1 MITLLMM
8 LTKGLSMPFVINRSA
23 SKKKKDRTTS
33 LWCTTP
39 TLTAENKNSLLEN
52 GLKNRNNLSEVDMI
66 IPGHCRDPRS
76 PCKCKTRIEY
86 VSDIKV
92 THHICDTKK
101 NRDRVFPPNLQC
113 KQITEQMFTPSDHI
127 RNTGCELRCIDKCK
141 S

>member
-1 MITLLMM
+1 MM

-23 SKKKKDRTTS
+23 SEKKKDRTRS
-33 LWCTTP
+33 SWSTTP
-39 TLTAENKNSLLEN
+39 TLTAENNNSQLEN
-52 GLKNRNNLSEVDMI
+52 DSQNKNNSSGIDK
-66 IPGHCRDPRS
+66 IPAHCRDPRS

-86 VSDIKV
+86 VSNIKI

-113 KQITEQMFTPSDHI
+113 IQITEPISGYI